1 MIEIWIP
8 GDPPRA
14 TAQQKGFN
22 RRTGRYYVKDSVRS
36 AAARF
41 DWYIAEAMRE
51 QGIEEEITEPV
62 MVGIRFAFATSKKKL
77 WGTPK
82 PTRPDADNLA
92 KQLIDE
98 LMACRLLKDDA
109 LIWHLLI
116 EKIWERPERAGIYV
130 AVTETEEGEKV
141 TW

>member
-1 MIEIWIP
+1 MIDIWIP
-8 GDPPRA
+8 GEPPRA

-22 RRTGRYYVKDSVRS
+22 RRTGRYYVKDTVRS

-41 DWYIAEAMRE
+41 DWYIAAAMRE

-62 MVGIRFAFATSKKKL
+62 TVWIRFGFPTSKKSL
-77 WGTPK
+77 RYQPK
-82 PTRPDADNLA
+82 DTRPDVDNLS

-109 LIWHLLI
+109 LIYHLDLMKFWVPA
-116 EKIWERPERAGIYV
+116 EEAGIKIQV
-130 AVTETEEGEKV
+130 QTRTEEEEML
-141 TW
+141 